1 MSNASASSAA
11 SAASLLPPGELILEM
26 RKLLEDRAGNA
37 AKIQALLERHQDLA
51 EYQIARFY
59 VARHLVP
66 QAEAM
71 LGELDPRQR
80 HAGVELIGF
89 GFPRTL
95 AGKLLRRVVKDPDAS
110 VRKRARALVNKLGL
124 KDVALPDTRYD
135 PERSGFG
142 RFDPTG
148 WAFGIFRQHA
158 LASWGRKPRP
168 ATKIA
173 ALGAQGLP
181 ALASLKALGSWLGC
195 DAKGLA
201 RLMRPGTRAGSAYV
215 EFEIPKAKG
224 GTRRIAAPRG
234 PLRRAQRKI
243 LDAILAKVPQHEA
256 AHGFVAGRST
266 VSNARPHQG
275 AALVVKTD
283 LKDFFPTVHYRR
295 VVGLFTML
303 GYGDEV
309 SRALAALTTY
319 RPQLDDGRVVWPGV
333 LPQGAPTS
341 PALANLACRRLD
353 VRLTKLAAKYGAV
366 YTRYA
371 DDLTFS
377 FAATPELAVGRFLWW
392 VDGICQ
398 QEGFTE
404 HPGKRRLLRA
414 KSQQRVT
421 GLVVNRGVNVPRRE
435 RRRFRAILH
444 NCRKQGLPAQARGRD
459 DFSSY
464 LAGYAAYVTMVQP
477 ELGKRWAAEVAR
489 LIGEAA
495 GAAAS
500 ASASPASPK
509 DPADGSGGGGAP

>member
-1 MSNASASSAA
+1 MKQLSP
-11 SAASLLPPGELILEM
+11 LLSPVELIL
-26 RKLLEDRAGNA
+26 KLRALLQDRAGNSA
-37 AKIQALLERHQDLA
+37 EIHALLERHQDLA

-66 QAEAM
+66 EAEA
-71 LGELDPRQR
+71 LIGDLDPEKRL
-80 HAGVELIGF
+80 AGVGLVAF

-95 AGKLLRRVVKDPDAS
+95 AGKLLRRVVKDADIR
-110 VRKRARALVNKLGL
+110 VRKRARGVVNKLGL
-124 KDVALPDTRYD
+124 AEVALPDNRYD
-135 PERSGFG
+135 PRRSHFG
-142 RFDPTG
+142 RYCRHG
-148 WAFGIFRQHA
+148 WSFGLFRHHA
-158 LASWGRKPRP
+158 LHSWARRPRP

-181 ALASLKALGSWLGC
+181 AIASVAELCAWLGC

-201 RLMRPGTRAGSAYV
+201 RLMRPGTRTGSAYV

-224 GTRRIAAPRG
+224 GTRRIAAPRRA
-234 PLRRAQRKI
+234 LRQAQRKI
-243 LDAILAKVPQHEA
+243 LDEILAKVPQHDA

-266 VSNARPHQG
+266 VSNARPHLG

-295 VVGLFTML
+295 VAGLFVAL
-303 GYGDEV
+303 GYGEAV
-309 SRALAALTTY
+309 AAALAALTTY

-353 VRLTKLAAKYGAV
+353 VRLTKLAAKYGAS

-377 FAATPELAVGRFLWW
+377 FAEAPSIAVGRFLWW

-398 QEGFTE
+398 QEGFVE
-404 HPGKRRLLRA
+404 HPGKRKLLR
-414 KSQQRVT
+414 KKTQQRVT
-421 GLVVNRGVNVPRRE
+421 GVVVNEALHVPRAD

-444 NCRKQGLPAQARGRD
+444 NCKKQGLPSQAKGRD
-459 DFSSY
+459 DFAAY

-477 ELGKRWAAEVAR
+477 ELGRAWAAEVAA
-489 LIGEAA
+489 LLEEA
-495 GAAAS
+495 GKQG
-500 ASASPASPK
+500 PA
-509 DPADGSGGGGAP
+509 GGAP